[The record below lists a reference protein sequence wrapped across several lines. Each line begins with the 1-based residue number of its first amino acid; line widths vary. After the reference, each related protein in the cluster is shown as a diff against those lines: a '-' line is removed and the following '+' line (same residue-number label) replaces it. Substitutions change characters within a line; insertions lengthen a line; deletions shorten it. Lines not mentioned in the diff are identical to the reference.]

1 MEKEEF
7 ASQIKSVAKRV
18 EQLEDSIKTEEA
30 TKTSLIMPFFQALG
44 YDVFNP
50 LEFIPEYVA
59 DVGIKKGEKVDYAIV
74 LNGALTILVEAK
86 AITESLDN
94 HDSQL
99 FRYFGTTTA
108 KFGILTNGK
117 IYRFFTDLDHENKMD
132 ASPFLQVDITNL
144 RDSQIVELFKFAKE
158 NFDAD
163 KISSTASELKYVTK
177 FRDYLTRELK
187 SPDEDFVKFVMGYI
201 YDGRKTQ
208 QTVEKFTPIIVQGF
222 SQMITEQVSDK
233 LASALNS
240 SVSNASAS
248 DPRASDNVDTTNE
261 DDDEG
266 NTGEGIITTPAELES
281 FTTAK
286 IILRE
291 TVDENR
297 IFYRDN
303 KSYFNV
309 LLDDNRRKWIFR
321 VYFTKSRNWIA
332 LHDADGTQLDFVHPI
347 DIYQYGEQIKKVVAE
362 LAISNDN
369 GATEE

>member
-7 ASQIKSVAKRV
+7 IAQIRGVVKRV

-59 DVGIKKGEKVDYAIV
+59 DVGIKKGEKVDYAVVI
-74 LNGALTILVEAK
+74 NGELTILVEAK
-86 AITESLDN
+86 TIAENLDN

-117 IYRFFTDLDHENKMD
+117 VYRFFTDLDHENKMD
-132 ASPFLQVDITNL
+132 SSPFLQIDITNL
-144 RDSQIVELFKFAKE
+144 RESQMNELFRFAKD
-158 NFDAD
+158 NFDVD
-163 KISSTASELKYVTK
+163 KISSTASELKYITK
-177 FRDYLTRELK
+177 FRDYLSKELK
-187 SPDEDFVKFVMGYI
+187 SPDEEFVKFVMGYI

-222 SQMITEQVSDK
+222 SQMITEQVNDK

-240 SVSNASAS
+240 SVSGGTAKSRDTDQVAEENEEEPIS
-248 DPRASDNVDTTNE
+248 DADNE
-261 DDDEG
+261 
-266 NTGEGIITTPAELES
+266 IITTPAEFES

-286 IILRE
+286 IILRGLI
-291 TVDENR
+291 DEDR
-297 IFYRDN
+297 IYYRDN
-303 KSYFNV
+303 RSYFNV

-321 VYFTKSRNWIA
+321 VFFTKSRNWII
-332 LHDADGTQLDFVHPI
+332 LHDDDNTQLDFVNPI
-347 DIYQYGEQIKKVVAE
+347 DIYQYADKIKSVVAE
-362 LAISNDN
+362 LDDDTPALASD
-369 GATEE
+369 GQ